1 MRYQPF
7 TLGTYTYPTWSLVL
21 TWSVSLI
28 PVICIPIG
36 MAHSLYKAEGASI
49 YERFLKTLKPK
60 DTKTGGIEDDNEFL
74 ESSYV

>member
-1 MRYQPF
+1 MDARQIHPKTIMLSCPFKALSIFSIVRYQPF

-49 YERFLKTLKPK
+49 YE
-60 DTKTGGIEDDNEFL
+60 
-74 ESSYV
+74 